1 MNQVVYMK
9 KIFVISAI
17 AALMSANVFSLWKN
31 IVPKLKFLDSPKVK
45 GFS

>member
-1 MNQVVYMK
+1 MK
-9 KIFVISAI
+9 KKFVVSAI
-17 AALMSANVFSLWKN
+17 VALMSANVFYLLWKN